1 MTDEHDLRSRL
12 ERIASSAGDPP
23 EHGFERV
30 AARRHRRLRRRRG
43 AVVTAVALAVLATS
57 VWLVREPH
65 RPADVAAVQVERSAG
80 APTARLP
87 DRVEVTCSTGG
98 IDVPVASVRPRRDGL
113 HLRVHNAGRTPV
125 TVQVDGESWSSG
137 PVRVDPGMNDLRTP
151 VPPGV
156 LTIGCERRGE
166 RHQRRVDLV
175 DVDGMYTPPAL
186 SCDADDQ
193 RILGD
198 LPVAPATRSLL
209 AATRRALDAHLQEG
223 DEVSAAR
230 GYASQRLGDPMADP
244 VTQVTRGGE
253 VVAFVHLRGPD
264 GDVHPPWST
273 ALEVEACSS
282 LLGDDVA
289 GADRSVETGGAEPGT
304 TAVEGTGRASED

>member
-1 MTDEHDLRSRL
+1 VRGDEEVDLRRL
-12 ERIASSAGDPP
+12 LQRLATSAGDPP

-125 TVQVDGESWSSG
+125 TVQVDGEELM
-137 PVRVDPGMNDLRTP
+137 RLDDPEPLRGRGHDHFGFNDWEAKLAFDDLRITP
-151 VPPGV
+151 
-156 LTIGCERRGE
+156 L
-166 RHQRRVDLV
+166 
-175 DVDGMYTPPAL
+175 
-186 SCDADDQ
+186 
-193 RILGD
+193 
-198 LPVAPATRSLL
+198 
-209 AATRRALDAHLQEG
+209 
-223 DEVSAAR
+223 
-230 GYASQRLGDPMADP
+230 
-244 VTQVTRGGE
+244 
-253 VVAFVHLRGPD
+253 
-264 GDVHPPWST
+264 
-273 ALEVEACSS
+273 
-282 LLGDDVA
+282 
-289 GADRSVETGGAEPGT
+289 
-304 TAVEGTGRASED
+304 